1 MQEKLEMD
9 EKFEKVKYEME
20 SILHLVSE
28 NGCFNEI
35 DIKLVDV
42 KNVDANVLARCFN
55 SLEKLKMLN
64 SHSPMLTLC
73 SLACYM
79 KLI

>member
-1 MQEKLEMD
+1 MD

-20 SILHLVSE
+20 SILHMVSE
-28 NGCFNEI
+28 NGCFK

-55 SLEKLKMLN
+55 SLEK
-64 SHSPMLTLC
+64 
-73 SLACYM
+73 
-79 KLI
+79 